1 MANKQLVER
10 HTIDYIPL
18 AERRGKV
25 WHLWPVWFA
34 GDAHLATL
42 AVGVIGIALGGN
54 FFWTMVAII
63 AGSALGTFFMAFH
76 ATQGPQLGLP
86 QLIQSRPQFGY
97 MGALLVWVFVL
108 VSYIGYNA
116 FNQVLAAQAMHQLAG
131 PDFAADSTI
140 IIVFALLA
148 ALLAAVGYE
157 WIHQA
162 QRWVAYLV
170 MASLTILTIGA
181 LFTVDLPAHTW
192 TTDNFKAVPFVV
204 QFFAAASYQLSWS
217 MYVSDYSRYLPRDVG
232 VGPSFWW
239 TFVGAFIGGVW
250 MMLVGTLGAALYP
263 GAELTAALQS
273 VGNAV
278 WPGFGWYL
286 LAASLLGL
294 VTITTLNFYGAS
306 LALLTVADSFK
317 PQRASVTARMLAL
330 ALALIAATSIALVAS
345 KDFVHRF
352 EELLAVLLYLF
363 TPWTAINLVDF
374 YWVRKGHYSIREI
387 FNPNGIYGRWSWR
400 GLVAYAGGFIAMI
413 PCFKTGVYTGVVAQ
427 RLGGADVSMLVGLP
441 VATIIYLLACRS
453 LDVEGERAAAQLAD
467 RNIEDSR

>member
-54 FFWTMVAII
+54 FFWTMVAIV

-131 PDFAADSTI
+131 ADFAADSTI

-148 ALLAAVGYE
+148 AVLAAVGYE
-157 WIHQA
+157 WIHRA

-181 LFTVDLPAHTW
+181 LFSVDLPAHTW
-192 TTDNFKAVPFVV
+192 TTDNFKAVPFMV

-317 PQRASVTARMLAL
+317 PQRASVAARMLAL

-413 PCFKTGVYTGVVAQ
+413 PFFKTGIYTGVVAQ

-467 RNIEDSR
+467 RNIED

>member
-116 FNQVLAAQAMHQLAG
+116 FNQVLAAQALHQLAG
-131 PDFAADSTI
+131 ADFAADSTI

-181 LFTVDLPAHTW
+181 LCSDDLPAHTW

-467 RNIEDSR
+467 RNIED

>member
-413 PCFKTGVYTGVVAQ
+413 PFFKTGIYTGVVAQ

-467 RNIEDSR
+467 RNIED

>member
-116 FNQVLAAQAMHQLAG
+116 FNQVLAAQALHQLAG
-131 PDFAADSTI
+131 ADFAADSTI

-148 ALLAAVGYE
+148 AVLAAVGYE
-157 WIHQA
+157 WIHRA

-181 LFTVDLPAHTW
+181 LFSVDLPAHTW
-192 TTDNFKAVPFVV
+192 TTDNFKAVPFMV

-317 PQRASVTARMLAL
+317 PQRASVAARMLAL

-400 GLVAYAGGFIAMI
+400 GLVAYAGGFIAMV
-413 PCFKTGVYTGVVAQ
+413 PFFKTGIYTGVVAQ

-467 RNIEDSR
+467 RNIED